1 MFKNEIELH
10 KAFEEAKASF
20 AIEGLTVTKE
30 MEKIMKDKLRGNI
43 TMEEFIKL
51 ADAIARRQ

>member
-1 MFKNEIELH
+1 MFKNEKELH
-10 KAFEEAKASF
+10 KAFKAAKASL